1 MTRICALICV
11 ATLLVQSASAQS
23 QAITTV
29 KINKVKDVASKVETK
44 DASSIKE
51 DVKDVKDAIELKAI
65 KVSLNEKNILEGF
78 VFQKLNDQQKP
89 VVAKVTLAKDGKTVG
104 STLTDEEGKFTF
116 DAIKPGVYTL
126 VGVGSGFMGDE
137 TISVTG
143 FGESYVSQMPL
154 EVAPMAAPAMMVDSY
169 GEMPMQAFSTGFAP
183 TGYDYSGGGGYG
195 GGGFAPAGGGLRRLL
210 PLTGL
215 VGLVGLAGNDPASP
229 DN

>member
-1 MTRICALICV
+1 MIRICALLFIAVV
-11 ATLLVQSASAQS
+11 AQSAAAQS
-23 QAITTV
+23 QAVT
-29 KINKVKDVASKVETK
+29 INKIKSVASKIETANV
-44 DASSIKE
+44 ASKE
-51 DVKDVKDAIELKAI
+51 LASDVKDTIELKAI

-89 VVAKVTLAKDGKTVG
+89 VVAKVTLAKDGKTVS
-104 STLTDEEGKFTF
+104 STLTDEKGKFSF
-116 DAIKPGVYTL
+116 DSVKPGMYTL

-154 EVAPMAAPAMMVDSY
+154 EVAPMVAPAMMVENYS
-169 GEMPMQAFSTGFAP
+169 EMPMEAFSTGFAP
-183 TGYDYSGGGGYG
+183 AGGSGFGGGGGY
-195 GGGFAPAGGGLRRLL
+195 APGGGLRRLL